1 MKTKLGDTCI
11 QPNPVWVSHL
21 ADDSEHRSEAKTPP
35 LTGFVSPCG
44 VAGLSKL
51 EFLVTEASWEECFS
65 DMKISFVGSRWQG
78 SDPKW
83 PSAIKFLV
91 IWIQ

>member
-1 MKTKLGDTCI
+1 MCI

-21 ADDSEHRSEAKTPP
+21 ADDSEHRLEAKTSPP
-35 LTGFVSPCG
+35 LTGFVSACSM
-44 VAGLSKL
+44 ASLSKTGV
-51 EFLVTEASWEECFS
+51 LVTEVSWEECFS